1 MRHLRVNVIYF
12 TWCTTLFSTV
22 VQLRN
27 RRKNVIVY
35 IQSMTLFFVIVYIQT
50 MTLFLSLTAVNDT
63 FWEFVHK
70 FYNTVVQLWNRRKIV
85 IDWSMTVL
93 ACITVGESQKIVI
106 DWSMTV
112 SNKALKMCH

>member
-1 MRHLRVNVIYF
+1 MRHLRVYVIYF
-12 TWCTTLFSTV
+12 TWCTTLPSTV

-63 FWEFVHK
+63 FWE
-70 FYNTVVQLWNRRKIV
+70 LWEV
-85 IDWSMTVL
+85 
-93 ACITVGESQKIVI
+93 

-112 SNKALKMCH
+112 SVDTKWRDVHLYKLSLTGQ